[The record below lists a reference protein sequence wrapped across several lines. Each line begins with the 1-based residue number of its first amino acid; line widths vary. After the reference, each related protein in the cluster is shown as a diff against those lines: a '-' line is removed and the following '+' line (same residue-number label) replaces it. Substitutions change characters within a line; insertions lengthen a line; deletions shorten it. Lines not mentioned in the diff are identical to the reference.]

1 MCATT
6 NAVMRFN
13 SSKLKFPSSPSFV
26 FRRLPSSF
34 KIPRVCPTSTSPSPK
49 NSSISAQNRRPTLA
63 NLQFYAKE
71 SAAVAAVAVAVDV
84 DVDDN
89 TVVAAQSSPVA
100 WRTVVAGTS
109 VVVAATDLRPRP
121 SSSFHRP

>member
-13 SSKLKFPSSPSFV
+13 GSKLKFPSSPSFV

-71 SAAVAAVAVAVDV
+71 SAAVAAVAVVV
-84 DVDDN
+84 VVVVDN

-109 VVVAATDLRPRP
+109 VVVAATALRPRP

>member
-13 SSKLKFPSSPSFV
+13 GSKLKFPSSPSFV

-71 SAAVAAVAVAVDV
+71 SAAVAAVAVAAVV
-84 DVDDN
+84 VVVDN